1 MPECLGLDINKAN
14 SDHGIRMPKNPSTA
28 DPKMRRAV
36 ISNPKYDF
44 IEGSDVISIHDTSNT
59 DEHHLEDLDKA
70 LAGLPELTARAT
82 WLDRLSLRLGLWLL
96 LRSTRDAA
104 VGDSTDRDEATRLA
118 IEQYEKHIDQARLM
132 VSQLHIMR

>member
-1 MPECLGLDINKAN
+1 
-14 SDHGIRMPKNPSTA
+14 MPKKPTTA
-28 DPKMRRAV
+28 DPEMRRAV
-36 ISNPKYDF
+36 ISDPKYDF
-44 IEGSDVISIHDTSNT
+44 IEGSDVITIHDTTNT

-96 LRSTRDAA
+96 LRTTRHASSVWTEEEA
-104 VGDSTDRDEATRLA
+104 RNRDGATQLA
-118 IEQYEKHIDQARLM
+118 IAQHEKNINQARLM